1 MISATFDAIEIRN
14 AFLRVF
20 VVLLADFV
28 DNYTAAA
35 TAAAAASSHSNN
47 HSHKNNNN
55 GSHDKNLSN
64 LGTTSDTSA
73 SAALIPF
80 HADGTGTG
88 TLTVKDSV
96 NYINANR
103 KDSCSSISSVA
114 SATVQVPVSVPKSR
128 MSFLKLGLI
137 SKPKLVEVENEQKPP
152 VSSKKFV
159 NGSASM

>member
-1 MISATFDAIEIRN
+1 MISATFDAGEIRN

-114 SATVQVPVSVPKSR
+114 SAAAQVPVPKSR
-128 MSFLKLGLI
+128 MGFLKLGLI
-137 SKPKLVEVENEQKPP
+137 SKLKPVEVENEQKPP
-152 VSSKKFV
+152 VSSKKSV
-159 NGSASM
+159 NGIASM